1 MERKI
6 KVEEERI
13 HKKLFIHE
21 TDYHGQGYFGIIGE
35 KDTFFS
41 YSFEDSE
48 TGDVPTVVKTL
59 INIGFINPDDVL
71 FIDGMEIYEH
81 LREED

>member
-1 MERKI
+1 M
-6 KVEEERI
+6 EEEKI

-21 TDYHGQGYFGIIGE
+21 TDCHGQGYFGIIGE
-35 KDTFFS
+35 KDTFSS

-48 TGDVPTVVKTL
+48 TGDIATAVQAL
-59 INIGFINPDDVL
+59 INIGFICPSDVL
-71 FIDGMEIYEH
+71 LMEEMEIYGH